1 LDEEETLRLWKQAV
15 RQLFR
20 APGFLS
26 VAALALALGIGSTTT
41 IFSIVRAVFLRGL
54 PYADP
59 ESLVQLRSSVPEQQI
74 DGAGFSVPRYEAVRD
89 RQTVFSALSYSAFT
103 AFTLAVNG
111 GEPEQVQ
118 GLQTAYDYLPL
129 LGLAPKLGRGFTA
142 DEDRPG
148 GPDVVLLSDG
158 LWQRSFG
165 ARTDVVGQVVHL
177 DGRPHTVIGVMPRD
191 ASRFPMNQVAVWTPR
206 PQEVSYLVRQQID
219 GGGFFFNVVAR
230 LKPGTTLA
238 QAQAQVSTI
247 AQAYSLS
254 HPTNADTK
262 ASADVSLL
270 LDALVGDQTATYLV
284 LFAAVACLL
293 LIASANVANL
303 SLARYAARRKQ
314 IALRYALGAGRRHVM
329 SEMVAEHV
337 VLSLVG
343 GALGVALAQL
353 TLGVVKQWAGN
364 RIPRVEEVALDPAV
378 LLFSLGVSLVVGL
391 LLGLL
396 PAWQVAKPDLVDALK
411 DSSRGTSGG
420 RGQSRTRTAL
430 MVGEVAVSF
439 VLLAVAG
446 LLVASFMR
454 LQGVDPR
461 FSPSGILIAG
471 VQPPAGRYPDRSEAL
486 VQFYARL
493 LERAREIPGVSGAA
507 IADTPPLTGGGVAP
521 FAVVGQP
528 RPPIG
533 QQPAAQRH
541 IVSEGF
547 FDLIGVKL
555 TRGRDFNASDTREA
569 PHAIIVNET
578 LVRQAFP
585 DRDPIG
591 QRLVTGMLQLE
602 GEIVGVVSDT
612 RSVDLATPP
621 TAEMFY
627 PVLQRP
633 ENFSNVLVKTRGGD
647 PLALL
652 ASLRAALR
660 QVDATVPLTNPTSYE
675 ALVAQNTAVRRMIMS
690 LLAAFAGV
698 AMALAMFGV
707 YSVTA
712 YAVGQRTGEI
722 GVRMAMGALPAQ
734 VQRMVIT
741 QGLRLTAVG
750 VAIGIV
756 AALLVTRLM
765 QSLLFETPPASP
777 LIYLSISALLTAVAT
792 LACWIPARRAASVD
806 PLIALRSQ

>member
-1 LDEEETLRLWKQAV
+1 
-15 RQLFR
+15 
-20 APGFLS
+20 
-26 VAALALALGIGSTTT
+26 
-41 IFSIVRAVFLRGL
+41 
-54 PYADP
+54 
-59 ESLVQLRSSVPEQQI
+59 
-74 DGAGFSVPRYEAVRD
+74 
-89 RQTVFSALSYSAFT
+89 
-103 AFTLAVNG
+103 
-111 GEPEQVQ
+111 
-118 GLQTAYDYLPL
+118 
-129 LGLAPKLGRGFTA
+129 
-142 DEDRPG
+142 
-148 GPDVVLLSDG
+148 
-158 LWQRSFG
+158 
-165 ARTDVVGQVVHL
+165 
-177 DGRPHTVIGVMPRD
+177 
-191 ASRFPMNQVAVWTPR
+191 
-206 PQEVSYLVRQQID
+206 
-219 GGGFFFNVVAR
+219 
-230 LKPGTTLA
+230 
-238 QAQAQVSTI
+238 
-247 AQAYSLS
+247 
-254 HPTNADTK
+254 
-262 ASADVSLL
+262 
-270 LDALVGDQTATYLV
+270 
-284 LFAAVACLL
+284 
-293 LIASANVANL
+293 
-303 SLARYAARRKQ
+303 
-314 IALRYALGAGRRHVM
+314 
-329 SEMVAEHV
+329 
-337 VLSLVG
+337 
-343 GALGVALAQL
+343 
-353 TLGVVKQWAGN
+353 
-364 RIPRVEEVALDPAV
+364 
-378 LLFSLGVSLVVGL
+378 
-391 LLGLL
+391 
-396 PAWQVAKPDLVDALK
+396 
-411 DSSRGTSGG
+411 
-420 RGQSRTRTAL
+420 
-430 MVGEVAVSF
+430 VSF

-461 FSPSGILIAG
+461 FSPSGIVVGG

-533 QQPAAQRH
+533 QQPAAVRH

-569 PHAIIVNET
+569 PHAIIVNEA

-621 TAEMFY
+621 TPEMFY

-633 ENFSNVLVKTRGGD
+633 ENFSNILVKTRGGD

-660 QVDATVPLTNPTSYE
+660 QVDGNVPLTNPTNYE
-675 ALVAQNTAVRRMIMS
+675 ALVARNTAVRRMIMS

-722 GVRMAMGALPAQ
+722 GVRMAMGALPEQ

-777 LIYLSISALLTAVAT
+777 LIYLSISALLTAVAA
-792 LACWIPARRAASVD
+792 LACWIPARRAASLD
-806 PLIALRSQ
+806 PLIALRAPITFSILRPLARSSTSLSRYRAFRVRGFSISSIRYPQMSPVMR